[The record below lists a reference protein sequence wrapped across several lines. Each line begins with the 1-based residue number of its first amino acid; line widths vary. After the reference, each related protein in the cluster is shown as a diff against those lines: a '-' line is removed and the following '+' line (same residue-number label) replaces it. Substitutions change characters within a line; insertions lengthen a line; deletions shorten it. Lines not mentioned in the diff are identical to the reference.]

1 MKHRARHSLFIQ
13 VLAFFAAGVLLT
25 GIFTMLTMQYRA
37 NKRVTVQMER
47 VASSVAEE
55 VRKSITEYPCWKW
68 LVRYWHTKAEE
79 LDIEYDVNYKTGK
92 RTEEKCQLL
101 LERHPGLLMH
111 YADEAQILALPEED
125 RKLYA
130 EVVYSWVITRMNEI
144 KQSYSIDYLFVVLS
158 KEQNRTQFFLL
169 SAADPDSVRGTH
181 YEEVYPLGIMVS
193 VSKSQETAMRSAAQN
208 HSYLADA
215 GKYVDYYETLDT
227 LGDNTLFVG
236 LTYNL
241 SGVRGNIADQARQGT
256 IYAVLLQILLS
267 AICLT
272 MTMLAL
278 VRPIKKIQE
287 AVHLYKETKDSDAVG
302 ESMESIQSVNEI
314 GDLADEV
321 VGMTS
326 EMNEYIDRIERIT
339 VEKQR
344 ISVEL
349 DMARKI
355 QIAALPNT
363 FPAFPDRSEFDIYAM
378 TEPAREVGG
387 DFYDYFLIDDDHLGL
402 VMADVSGKGI
412 PAAMFM
418 MNSKATVQNG
428 AMRGESAAEV
438 LTEANETIC
447 RSNKMEMFVTVWIGI
462 LEISTGK
469 LTAANAGHEYPVLK
483 RPDGSFEL
491 IKDKH
496 GLVIGGMEGV
506 RYKEYELQLEPGAKF
521 FLYTD
526 GIPEATDSENQMFG
540 TQRMVDALNEDPD
553 ASPED
558 LIRNVRRAVGDFV
571 LDAEQFDDMT
581 MMCVEFRGSG
591 AASAAGASSGDA
603 PAP

>member
-68 LVRYWHTKAEE
+68 LVRYWHTNAEE

-92 RTEEKCQLL
+92 RTEEKCRLL

-193 VSKSQETAMRSAAQN
+193 VSKSQEMAMRSAAKN

-339 VEKQR
+339 AEKQR

-558 LIRNVRRAVGDFV
+558 LIQNVRRAVGDFV
-571 LDAEQFDDMT
+571 LDAEQFDDLT
-581 MMCVEFRGSG
+581 MLCVEYKG
-591 AASAAGASSGDA
+591 AQ
-603 PAP
+603 